1 MFILDTDHVS
11 LWLRNDPL
19 VRAKVDSS
27 AQDVSLTVITVQELF
42 NGWVSRLNTTVD
54 SALMLERYANF
65 CQTIEFVKQ
74 FPVLNFEVQADR
86 EYTQILLKNPALR
99 KKRLRQDIRIA
110 TIAIVQN
117 AIVVTRNQRD
127 FSQIPGLQT
136 VDWSSS
142 GNQQIQL

>member
-11 LWLRNDPL
+11 LWLRNNPL
-19 VRAKVDSS
+19 VRAKVDAS
-27 AQDVSLTVITVQELF
+27 AQEVNLTVITVQELF
-42 NGWVSRLNTTVD
+42 NGWVSRLNTTSD

-74 FPVLNFEVQADR
+74 FPVLNFEAQADR
-86 EYTQILLKNPALR
+86 EYTRILLANPVLR
-99 KKRLRQDIRIA
+99 KKRLRQDLRIA
-110 TIAIVQN
+110 TIALVQN

-142 GNQQIQL
+142 ENQPT